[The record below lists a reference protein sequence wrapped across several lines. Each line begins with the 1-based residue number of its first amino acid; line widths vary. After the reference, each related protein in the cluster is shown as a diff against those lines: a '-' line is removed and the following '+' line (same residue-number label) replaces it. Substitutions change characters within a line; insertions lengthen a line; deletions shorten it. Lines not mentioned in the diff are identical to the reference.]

1 MAKCKGPIKISGSL
15 GDITFTEDGVVKLKS
30 SLDKRKWKKDKDMA
44 NSRRAA
50 SEFGGASKCSGAII
64 RAIPT
69 PYRPLARKRA
79 HNHLGNLLCQNARCE
94 GFEGRK
100 LYDFESTLPVLY
112 RLDLS
117 KAQHLSQR
125 ITFHTKGHPLCPS
138 ELQIHGLRDIA
149 DAIPAL
155 QHHEI
160 QLKMHFIFLV
170 FPEVRLAEGAKEWRL
185 NQPAHHHLAPSS
197 DWISPEW
204 IPEEGLRI
212 ALKNPEPNFGTFLF
226 LAVEWRYKSTNRRAP
241 KRTTE
246 TDMTDFGL
254 VKVAACFRPLTALD
268 QPIPPYMCQTQRRK
282 FRLVKKRPRPKFQ
295 MILTPEMLLRRAQP
309 RTSFVN
315 PKESRNNNIRFLPP
329 KYNNRLWADGT

>member
-1 MAKCKGPIKISGSL
+1 MAKYKSPIKITGSL

-30 SLDKRKWKKDKDMA
+30 GLDKGKWKNDKNMA
-44 NSRRAA
+44 NSRQAA

-69 PYRPLARKRA
+69 PYRPLARKMA
-79 HNHLGNLLCQNARCE
+79 HNHLGKLLWQNARCE
-94 GFEGRK
+94 DFEGRK
-100 LYDFESTLPVLY
+100 LYDFESTLPVMH

-125 ITFHTKGHPLCPS
+125 LTLHTKGHPLCPS
-138 ELQIHGLRDIA
+138 ELHINGLRDIA

-155 QHHEI
+155 RHHEI

-170 FPEVRLAEGAKEWRL
+170 FPEVRLEEDAKDWRL
-185 NQPAHHHLAPSS
+185 IQPANHHLAPSS
-197 DWISPEW
+197 AWISPEW

-212 ALKNPEPNFGTFLF
+212 ALKNPEPNFGTCLF
-226 LAVEWRYKSTNRRAP
+226 VAIEWRYKTTNRRVRKP
-241 KRTTE
+241 STE
-246 TDMTDFGL
+246 IDLTEFGL
-254 VKVAACFRPLTALD
+254 VKVAACFRPVNALD
-268 QPIPPYMCQTQRRK
+268 QPVPPYMCQTQRRK
-282 FRLVKKRPRPKFQ
+282 FRLVKKRARPKFQ
-295 MILTPEMLLRRAQP
+295 VILTPEMQLRRAQP

-329 KYNNRLWADGT
+329 KRPKAG